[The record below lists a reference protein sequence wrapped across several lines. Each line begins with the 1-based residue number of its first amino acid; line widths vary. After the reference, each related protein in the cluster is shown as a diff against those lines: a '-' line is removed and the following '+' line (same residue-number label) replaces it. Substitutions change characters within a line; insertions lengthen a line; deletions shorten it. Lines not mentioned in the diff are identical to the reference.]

1 VTANPAAAISPR
13 GRDDQHIPI
22 AGFQACG
29 AAKEKGERM
38 SIRILLADDHKLLR
52 QGFRSLISEQSN
64 MTVVGEAE
72 DGRSAV
78 MLARELSPDVVIM
91 DISMPGMNGIEATRQ
106 ILEANP
112 GVRII
117 GLSMHLDK
125 RMVLEMLKAGAA
137 GYLLKDCA
145 FGEVI
150 DAIQA
155 ITAAGVYLGGPV
167 ADILVKAFVQRFPAE
182 DLLSMPGLAE
192 RDRTFLRLVLEEKD
206 MKEIASLLH
215 MSGKKAEAFRQQLV
229 LQHIVPRL
237 LQTQDDS
244 RTPLTVSLTPREQE
258 ILIWVRDGKSTG
270 EIALILK
277 ISQDT
282 VKFHMKNIFQK
293 LNATSRSQ
301 AIAIAIENK
310 LIEMSA

>member
-1 VTANPAAAISPR
+1 MGPAAVVGQR
-13 GRDDQHIPI
+13 GRDDQDTQI
-22 AGFQACG
+22 AEFQACG
-29 AAKEKGERM
+29 VAKTKGERM

-52 QGFRSLISEQSN
+52 EGFRALISEQSN
-64 MTVVGEAE
+64 MEVVAEAE
-72 DGRSAV
+72 DGRAAV
-78 MLARELSPDVVIM
+78 QMARDMSPDVVIM
-91 DISMPGMNGIEATRQ
+91 DISMPGLNGIEATRR
-106 ILEANP
+106 ILEENP
-112 GVRII
+112 NVRIV

-150 DAIQA
+150 EAIQA
-155 ITAAGVYLGGPV
+155 ITAPGVYLGAPV
-167 ADILVKAFVQRFPAE
+167 TEILVKAFVQRFPAE
-182 DLLSMPGLAE
+182 DLLSSPGLAE
-192 RDRTFLRLVLEEKD
+192 RDRTFLRQMLEGKD
-206 MKEIASLLH
+206 MKETSSLMH
-215 MSGKKAEAFRQQLV
+215 MSGKKAEAIRQQLV
-229 LQHIVPRL
+229 LQHMVPRL
-237 LQTQDDS
+237 LQTKDDA
-244 RTPLTVSLTPREQE
+244 RTPVTVSLTPREQE

-270 EIALILK
+270 DIASILK

>member
-1 VTANPAAAISPR
+1 VI
-13 GRDDQHIPI
+13 
-22 AGFQACG
+22 
-29 AAKEKGERM
+29 
-38 SIRILLADDHKLLR
+38 
-52 QGFRSLISEQSN
+52 
-64 MTVVGEAE
+64 
-72 DGRSAV
+72 
-78 MLARELSPDVVIM
+78 IM

-112 GVRII
+112 AVRII

-150 DAIQA
+150 EAIQV
-155 ITAAGVYLGGPV
+155 ITAAPGIYLSAQV
-167 ADILVKAFVQRFPAE
+167 ADILVKAYVQRFPAE
-182 DLLSMPGLAE
+182 DLLSSRDLTE
-192 RDRTFLRLVLEEKD
+192 RDRTFLRLVLEEKS
-206 MKEIASLLH
+206 MKEIASFLH
-215 MSGKKAEAFRQQLV
+215 MSSKKTETFRQQLI
-229 LQHIVPRL
+229 LQYIVPRL
-237 LQTQDDS
+237 LQTHDDA
-244 RTPLTVSLTPREQE
+244 RTPLTVTLTPRERE
-258 ILIWVRDGKSTG
+258 ILIWVKDGKSTG
-270 EIALILK
+270 EMSSILK

-310 LIEMSA
+310 LIEM